1 MERWLAAAGNAARLV
16 SAWPALWL
24 PGALAWLATVG
35 WISLVAG
42 VAQVPSEGELTVFG
56 AGFYTSGAW
65 PWNAMAVG
73 AAAMGAVMLAFGL
86 AAIGESA
93 LLGLLRGDPL
103 TRPHAIDVVAVSVV
117 TAGPTLL
124 AILASITAAAIVAPG
139 EFTAPATGAGPVLR
153 IVARLA
159 PFLIAIAALA
169 ALGAAVHAAAVRLL
183 GRAGREPLAALR
195 DAPRALGSPGAAA
208 AWQLAAHLAVRIV
221 FLVVATVLV
230 RVLWAPIGVRLGGG
244 GFDVAVALLLVGF
257 VAIWLVIVL
266 GGGAVHA
273 WGSATW
279 SGLLDARAGEG
290 RPDRHEETPI
300 GR

>member
-1 MERWLAAAGNAARLV
+1 MERWLAAAGSAARLV
-16 SAWPALWL
+16 SAWPALSI

-42 VAQVPSEGELTVFG
+42 VAQVPSEGELTVLG

-65 PWNAMAVG
+65 PWNAVAVA

-93 LLGLLRGDPL
+93 LLGALRGEQES
-103 TRPHAIDVVAVSVV
+103 RPSAIDVVAVSVV
-117 TAGPTLL
+117 TAGPTLF

-139 EFTAPATGAGPVLR
+139 EFTAPDTGAGPVLR

-159 PFLIAIAALA
+159 PFLIAVAALA
-169 ALGAAVHAAAVRLL
+169 SFGAAVHAAAVRLI

-195 DAPRALGSPGAAA
+195 DGPRALGSSGAAA
-208 AWQLAAHLAVRIV
+208 GWHLAAQLAVRIV
-221 FLVVATVLV
+221 FLLVATLLV
-230 RVLWAPIGVRLGGG
+230 RVLWAPIGVRLGSG
-244 GFDVAVALLLVGF
+244 GFDAAAALLLVGF

-290 RPDRHEETPI
+290 RPDRHEENPI
-300 GR
+300 G

>member
-16 SAWPALWL
+16 SAFPALWL
-24 PGALAWLATVG
+24 PAALAWLATVG
-35 WISLVAG
+35 WISIVAG
-42 VAQVPSEGELTVFG
+42 VAQLPSEGELTVFG

-65 PWNAMAVG
+65 PWNAVAVG
-73 AAAMGAVMLAFGL
+73 AAVMGAVMLAFGL

-93 LLGLLRGDPL
+93 LLAALRGDRRN
-103 TRPHAIDVVAVSVV
+103 RPSAIDIIAVSVV
-117 TAGPTLL
+117 TAGPTLF

-139 EFTAPATGAGPVLR
+139 EFTAPETGAGPVLR

-159 PFLIAIAALA
+159 PFLIATAALA
-169 ALGAAVHAAAVRLL
+169 SVGAALHAAAVRLI
-183 GRAGREPLAALR
+183 GHAGREPLAALR
-195 DAPRALGSPGAAA
+195 DAPRALGASGAGAA
-208 AWQLAAHLAVRIV
+208 WHLAAQPAVRSV
-221 FLVVATVLV
+221 YLLLATVLV
-230 RVLWAPIGVRLGGG
+230 RVLWAPIGPRLAGG
-244 GFDVAVALLLVGF
+244 GFDVAVAPLLVGF
-257 VAIWLVIVL
+257 VAIWLIIVL

-279 SGLLDARAGEG
+279 SGLLDARARGG

>member
-1 MERWLAAAGNAARLV
+1 MERWLAAAGSAARLV

-42 VAQVPSEGELTVFG
+42 VAHPPSEGELTVLG

-65 PWNAMAVG
+65 PWNAVAVA

-93 LLGLLRGDPL
+93 LLGALRGEQ
-103 TRPHAIDVVAVSVV
+103 TSRPSAIDLVAVSVV
-117 TAGPTLL
+117 TAGPALL

-139 EFTAPATGAGPVLR
+139 EFTAPDTGAGPVLR

-159 PFLIAIAALA
+159 PFLIAVAALA
-169 ALGAAVHAAAVRLL
+169 SFGAAVHAAAVRLI

-195 DAPRALGSPGAAA
+195 DAPRALGSSGAAA
-208 AWQLAAHLAVRIV
+208 GWHLAAHLAMRIV
-221 FLVVATVLV
+221 FLLVATLLV

-244 GFDVAVALLLVGF
+244 GFDVAAALLLVGF